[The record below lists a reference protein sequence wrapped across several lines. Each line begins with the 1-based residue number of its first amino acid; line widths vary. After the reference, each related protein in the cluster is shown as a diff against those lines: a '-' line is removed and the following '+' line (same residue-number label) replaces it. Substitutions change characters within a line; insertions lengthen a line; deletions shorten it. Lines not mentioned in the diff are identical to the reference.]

1 MFKENREMV
10 NSIDNLEDSEREIL
24 YSAINIHGHAC
35 GGMPMGFVAG
45 MAALKALGI
54 ERERNMDTIAIV
66 EAGNG
71 HAAGCFVDGVQFA
84 TGCTFG
90 KGIMKKE
97 PKGKWSFRL
106 INKKTSK
113 GVKVTLRPEIMAKA
127 FAAPFIT
134 DYRAKGINPTD
145 IPAEIGRPGFTR
157 LFGLLH
163 EQVVKVDG
171 PFDVDLPKVTPCF
184 ATVLCSVCGDTVAEN
199 YARVEN
205 SLAVC
210 ADCCNYTR

>member
-1 MFKENREMV
+1 MFEEHRELV
-10 NSIDNLEDSEREIL
+10 NTISNLSEAEREIL
-24 YSAINIHGHAC
+24 YSAVNIHGHAC

-54 ERERNMDTIAIV
+54 ERERNMDTIAVV

-90 KGIMKKE
+90 KGVMRKE

-106 INKKTSK
+106 IDKKSGRT
-113 GVKVTLRPEIMAKA
+113 VKVTLRPEILAKA

-134 DYRAKGINPTD
+134 EYRSKGVNPTD
-145 IPAEIGRPGFTR
+145 IPAELGRAGFSR
-157 LFGLLH
+157 PFGLPA
-163 EQVVKVDG
+163 ENVVKIEG
-171 PFDVDLPKVTPCF
+171 PFDIQLPKPTPCF
-184 ATVLCSVCGDTVAEN
+184 TTVLCAVCGDTVAEN
-199 YARVEN
+199 YARLEGGQ
-205 SLAVC
+205 AVC
-210 ADCCNYTR
+210 PDCCHYAK